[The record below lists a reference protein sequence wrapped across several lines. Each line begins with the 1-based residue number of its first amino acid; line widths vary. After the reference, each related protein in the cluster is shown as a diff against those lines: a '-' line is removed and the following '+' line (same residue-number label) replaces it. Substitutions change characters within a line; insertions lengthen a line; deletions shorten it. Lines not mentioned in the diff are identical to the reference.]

1 MRITWLLS
9 DELAVGTA
17 PCSSEDLD
25 QLEQEGIKALIS
37 LCAAEE
43 IKLSDGIPERFEWVR
58 LPLPD
63 HNHDCV
69 HTARQ
74 ISVVLAE
81 LSRLRGYG
89 PVYLHCVA
97 GVERSPL
104 VAMAWLMHSR
114 RMGWQAALEYVQ
126 QTHPGTSP
134 LPEQLAVLRG
144 LPLLTASIRLQQPA
158 VA

>member
-17 PCSSEDLD
+17 PCSNEDLD
-25 QLEQEGIKALIS
+25 RLEQEGVRALIS
-37 LCAAEE
+37 LCSAEE
-43 IKLSDGIPERFEWVR
+43 APLPGGITERFHWVR

-63 HNHDCV
+63 HNHHCAP
-69 HTARQ
+69 TIEQ
-74 ISVVLAE
+74 IAVVLVE
-81 LSRLRGYG
+81 LSRLRGHG

-104 VAMAWLMHSR
+104 VAMAWLIQSR
-114 RMGWQAALEYVQ
+114 RMGWQAALDYVQ

-134 LPEQLAVLRG
+134 LPEQLAVLRS
-144 LPLLTASIRLQQPA
+144 LPFLTAAVSPQLPA